1 MKTHEKT
8 VLRFKVPKK
17 LEQAVVRQVREKLYS
32 DFGNEVRKILI
43 AGCSSAAVD
52 RRIRSEWL
60 KRRGGR
66 HKTTWVD
73 FHLPLGS
80 RSERHSLLM
89 LLCVTA
95 GHHTVRLSMD
105 RPYEVSDLVAA
116 ILETYLGGKIDPG
129 KPAKPMKRRKL
140 VETAQPPK
148 ESLWRMKP
156 GGKLQRVHEKRRKRR
171 RPKKPKPPIYP
182 HPDFPDVQAIPC
194 DWQPGKRGRPPLGVK
209 RNNDGSWKL
218 PESYR
223 LIDGKW
229 HAPMPRKKGYRKSPR
244 RAASIPTT
252 REIFPKEGATV
263 QHADATEGH
272 MQTTPDAPANS
283 DHHGGEASANDEEPS
298 PPASSELSALVL
310 QDQQPVVDEAGGKGI
325 VSEDEQTGDNV
336 REGR

>member
-17 LEQAVVRQVREKLYS
+17 VEQAVVRQVREKLYS

-66 HKTTWVD
+66 HKTTWAD
-73 FHLPLGS
+73 FHLPLAS
-80 RSERHSLLM
+80 RSERHALMM
-89 LLCVTA
+89 LLSMTA
-95 GHHTVRLSMD
+95 AHHTVRLSMD
-105 RPYEVSDLVAA
+105 RPFEVSDLVAA
-116 ILETYLGGKIDPG
+116 ILETYLDGNIDPG

-148 ESLWRMKP
+148 ESMWRMKQ
-156 GGKLQRVHEKRRKRR
+156 GGKLQRVHEKRRKRS
-171 RPKKPKPPIYP
+171 RPKKPKQPIYP
-182 HPDFPDVQAIPC
+182 HPDHPDVQATPC

-209 RNNDGSWKL
+209 RNSDGSWKL

-223 LIDGKW
+223 LIAGKW
-229 HAPMPRKKGYRKSPR
+229 HAPMPTKKGYRKSTR

-252 REIFPKEGATV
+252 REIFAKEESAV
-263 QHADATEGH
+263 KQADAADARE
-272 MQTTPDAPANS
+272 QTTPGAPANS
-283 DHHGGEASANDEEPS
+283 DHQEGETPADENLS
-298 PPASSELSALVL
+298 PPASGELSAPIL
-310 QDQQPVVDEAGGKGI
+310 QDQEPIVDEAGGKGI
-325 VSEDEQTGDNV
+325 VSENEQTGDNV
-336 REGR
+336 TEGR

>member
-1 MKTHEKT
+1 MKPHEKT

-52 RRIRSEWL
+52 GRVRSEWL

-66 HKTTWVD
+66 HRTDWVD

-80 RSERHSLLM
+80 RSERHALLM

-95 GHHTVRLSMD
+95 GHHTVKLSMD
-105 RPYEVSDLVAA
+105 RPYEVNDLVTA
-116 ILETYLGGKIDPG
+116 ILETYLDGRIDPG

-140 VETAQPPK
+140 METAQPPK

-156 GGKLQRVHEKRRKRR
+156 RGKLQRVHEKRRKRR
-171 RPKKPKPPIYP
+171 RPKKPKQPVYP

-209 RNNDGSWKL
+209 RNSDGSWTL
-218 PESYR
+218 PDRYR

-229 HAPMPRKKGYRKSPR
+229 HPPMPNKR
-244 RAASIPTT
+244 RRWT
-252 REIFPKEGATV
+252 RALANTRGSARNAGAT
-263 QHADATEGH
+263 AATEAGSENEAATPPDAT
-272 MQTTPDAPANS
+272 
-283 DHHGGEASANDEEPS
+283 GGEKRSQLAGTVHTDQGNPPYGSGGGAEDKTPALPGEP
-298 PPASSELSALVL
+298 
-310 QDQQPVVDEAGGKGI
+310 
-325 VSEDEQTGDNV
+325 
-336 REGR
+336 

>member
-1 MKTHEKT
+1 MRVHEKT

-17 LEQAVVRQVREKLYS
+17 VEQAVVRQVREKLYS
-32 DFGNEVRKILI
+32 DFGNEVRRILI

-73 FHLPLGS
+73 FHVAINS
-80 RSERHSLLM
+80 RSERHALMM
-89 LLCVTA
+89 LLSMTA
-95 GHHTVRLSMD
+95 AHHTVRLSMD
-105 RPYEVSDLVAA
+105 RPYEVSDLVTA
-116 ILETYLGGKIDPG
+116 ILEAYLDGKIDPG

-171 RPKKPKPPIYP
+171 RPKKPKQPVYP
-182 HPDFPDVQAIPC
+182 HPDHPDVQAIPC

-209 RNNDGSWKL
+209 RNSDGSWTL
-218 PESYR
+218 PDRYR

-229 HAPMPRKKGYRKSPR
+229 HAPMPRKR
-244 RAASIPTT
+244 RRRTGASVNTHGSAGNA
-252 REIFPKEGATV
+252 GATS
-263 QHADATEGH
+263 AT
-272 MQTTPDAPANS
+272 
-283 DHHGGEASANDEEPS
+283 
-298 PPASSELSALVL
+298 
-310 QDQQPVVDEAGGKGI
+310 EAGGENEAAMPPDANGGEKRGQQADT
-325 VSEDEQTGDNV
+325 VRTDQGDHPV
-336 REGR
+336 GSGELPEEETPTPPGEP